1 MSDKSLTKFNIANI
15 ARIILI
21 IVGVIIIGLS
31 VFFFFKIRT
40 ESKAALRE
48 AKNIRMALWV
58 ADIEMYAQEKS
69 VFDPNNYDGI
79 ADGVKAKVEQITQ
92 PDGAYAIT
100 SYNTRSHEITGMTYR
115 TGHYNVVFRKEGDSI
130 TWDVTYLMR
139 VYHFDEE
146 DTKIVKK

>member
-48 AKNIRMALWV
+48 AKNIRMALRV
-58 ADIEMYAQEKS
+58 ADIEMYAQESS

-79 ADGVKAKVEQITQ
+79 ADGVKKKVEQITQ
-92 PDGAYAIT
+92 PEGAYAIT
-100 SYNTRSHEITGMTYR
+100 SYNTRAHEITGLTYR
-115 TGHYNVVFRKEGDSI
+115 TGHYNVIFRKI
-130 TWDVTYLMR
+130 L
-139 VYHFDEE
+139 
-146 DTKIVKK
+146 